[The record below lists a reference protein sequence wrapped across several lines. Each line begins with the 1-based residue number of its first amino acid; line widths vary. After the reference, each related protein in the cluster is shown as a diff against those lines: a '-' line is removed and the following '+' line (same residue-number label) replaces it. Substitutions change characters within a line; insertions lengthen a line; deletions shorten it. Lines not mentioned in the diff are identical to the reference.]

1 MSELAGSGL
10 AGKRVL
16 VAGAGVAGAAC
27 AEALRSAGAQV
38 LVSDLRAGAGV
49 DMLEDEAVRHVA
61 DQALVVASP
70 GVPDSA
76 PIPRAAAA
84 AGVPVWGDAELAW
97 RIDGGARRW
106 LVVTGTNGKTT
117 TTSMLESILLAAGEA
132 AVACGNIGLPVAGA
146 VLGPAR
152 TLAVELSSFQL
163 SRSFSLRPVAGV
175 VLNIAE
181 DHIDWH
187 GSMAAYTAAKTK
199 ALGGGCGVVNLDDAT
214 CAALPVSG
222 RRVGFRLGEPG
233 PGELGVAGG
242 ALVDRVD
249 WTGGARGPAFP
260 GFELLPVADVDPG
273 GPAGV
278 ADALAAAALARAW
291 GASPESVAAGLRGF
305 TPGAHRGEVVARHG
319 GVEYRDDSKATNP
332 HAARNAIEAHQ
343 SVVWLAGGQLK
354 GAQVDDL
361 ILSVAPRLRAVVLFG
376 QDRAVLADALRRHAP
391 QVPAVVLETRDDGS
405 MFDDSA
411 ELMRA
416 AVAHAARRA
425 RRGDV
430 VLLAPSAAS
439 LDQFSG
445 YAQRGELFARAAREA
460 VSG

>member
-1 MSELAGSGL
+1 MGGGPAQL

-27 AEALRSAGAQV
+27 AEALRSVGAQV
-38 LVSDLRAGAGV
+38 LVSDRNTEIADIG
-49 DMLEDEAVRHVA
+49 EAAALSLVPEQ
-61 DQALVVASP
+61 DLVVVSP

-76 PIPRAAAA
+76 PIPRAASA

-97 RIDGGARRW
+97 RIDDGARRW

-132 AVACGNIGLPVAGA
+132 AVACGNIGHAVAKA

-163 SRSFSLRPVAGV
+163 SRAPSLRPLAGV

-187 GSMAAYTAAKTK
+187 GSMAAYTEAKTR
-199 ALGGGCGVVNLDDAT
+199 ALGGGVGVVNLDDAV
-214 CAALPVSG
+214 CAALPVQG

-233 PGELGVAGG
+233 PGELGVSGG
-242 ALVDRVD
+242 VLVDRVD
-249 WTGGARGPAFP
+249 WADGASAGPV
-260 GFELLPVADVDPG
+260 ELLPVSDIRPS

-278 ADALAAAALARAW
+278 MDALAAAALARAW
-291 GASPESVAAGLRGF
+291 GAGAEAVAAGLRGF
-305 TPGAHRGEVVARHG
+305 APGAHRGEAVAEHG
-319 GVEYRDDSKATNP
+319 GVVYRDDSKATNP
-332 HAARNAIEAHQ
+332 HAALNAIEAHR

-361 ILSVAPRLRAVVLFG
+361 VVRVAPRLRAAVLFG

-391 QVPAVVLETRDDGS
+391 QVPVVVLETRDDGS

-425 RRGDV
+425 RSGDV
-430 VLLAPSAAS
+430 VLLAPAAAS

-445 YAQRGELFARAAREA
+445 YANRGKLFAEAARG
-460 VSG
+460 VLSG